1 MRQDLWD
8 LIQHLKGDGLSLTE
22 REKGWKLAILLA
34 RELGADVEPPRKL
47 DAPKLVDNDAPA
59 AVDFG

>member
-8 LIQHLKGDGLSLTE
+8 LIQHLKGDGLSLGE

-47 DAPKLVDNDAPA
+47 DAPRVLDNAPA
-59 AVDFG
+59 AADFG